1 MILLLHRLCTVANHQ
16 AAQIQSL
23 ACKCSQLH
31 LANQYGQLLPSRV
44 FHILRTSLWLA
55 GSLTLRPGGTISGW
69 VCLGVCEAQNKKN
82 SSQTS
87 PGSAG
92 AQHTHNTKLLECEN
106 DLFKFISRGLL
117 GLGWP
122 HTSPHDSANARHSI
136 KNQSL
141 WDSSS
146 SGDWG
151 QHPSQ
156 NDFWLKAPRLPSE
169 QGLAGIYKITN
180 AKIAGNRKGWVG
192 ADIFELLAVQAGK
205 TWWWWWWW
213 WRLWWSVCLSVCMS
227 VTFLLILLGKLFW
240 QVGKLF

>member
-1 MILLLHRLCTVANHQ
+1 MWEWLV
-16 AAQIQSL
+16 QI
-23 ACKCSQLH
+23 H
-31 LANQYGQLLPSRV
+31 LEGAPWSGMTPH
-44 FHILRTSLWLA
+44 FPPWLRQCA
-55 GSLTLRPGGTISGW
+55 PF
-69 VCLGVCEAQNKKN
+69 N
-82 SSQTS
+82 
-87 PGSAG
+87 
-92 AQHTHNTKLLECEN
+92 
-106 DLFKFISRGLL
+106 
-117 GLGWP
+117 
-122 HTSPHDSANARHSI
+122 

-213 WRLWWSVCLSVCMS
+213 WRYIYYDEVYVCMFVCLYVCMY
-227 VTFLLILLGKLFW
+227 VTFLLILLGILFW
-240 QVGKLF
+240 QVRKLF